1 MQIENISDVIFSFSE
16 VFERATEINFEFI
29 YNNYKTNE
37 TTINDDVIDF
47 NNFREKKDKFIRI
60 NIENP
65 VKFIVDNINP
75 ANSSEFYSNFHQN
88 VLKDFIDKDLYENER
103 NFFNKIDNLSPN
115 RQSLILDNKFDDFK
129 NYYNFYSSENDSLSK
144 EDFNNKFDR
153 SRQISLSRRSEINS
167 GFLSKEYPERF
178 NFNNVVDYDSLVSN
192 ESVVN
197 DRKNNVENVEAYKTG
212 NLLPNLSYIS
222 QEINTGDPNV
232 YGSKNNF
239 YCGFY
244 VEKYILENGA
254 YKFKCA
260 RFYDR
265 KPGQAIKEGISV
277 IEDEAVKYGETYRYI
292 CYNTYLMTTLEE
304 NNRFLLRNYLL
315 CVHPYISNDIT
326 CKEFNPPPPPTSF
339 TADFNK
345 NLNTLRLEWRHP
357 SNYENDVK
365 GYQILRRYSLE
376 DPYVIVKQLEGH
388 LETDAYELTED
399 ILEESIL
406 KTPGYTPDFY
416 YDESYEKQK
425 LSIYT
430 IRSID
435 AHGMVSNYGEQ
446 IAVYYDVLRDE
457 LTVDLVA
464 YEGANASYPNET
476 VFPKSR
482 FFENKIDIVDNLP
495 VSSGVKKVSL
505 YVTPD
510 YGYVFSSGNGSEEK
524 IYKTDKDDIQ
534 YQFTFSN
541 LNSLIYRSD
550 KFTITNFG

>member
-16 VFERATEINFEFI
+16 VSERATEVNFEFI
-29 YNNYKTNE
+29 YNNYRTNE

-47 NNFREKKDKFIRI
+47 NNSREKKDKFIRI

-65 VKFIVDNINP
+65 VKFNFD
-75 ANSSEFYSNFHQN
+75 AASFYNDFHQN
-88 VLKDFIDKDLYENER
+88 VLIDFIDKDLYENER
-103 NFFNKIDNLSPN
+103 NFFNKIDNLSPS
-115 RQSLILDNKFDDFK
+115 RQSFILDNKFDDFK
-129 NYYNFYSSENDSLSK
+129 KYYNFYSSKDKNLSK
-144 EDFNNKFDR
+144 EEFQNKFDR
-153 SRQISLSRRSEINS
+153 SRQISVSRLDEIKN
-167 GFLSKEYPERF
+167 GFESKEYPETF
-178 NFNNVVDYDSLVSN
+178 NSRNAFNYDILVSN

-197 DRKNNVENVEAYKTG
+197 DRKNNIENAEAYKTG

-222 QEINTGDPNV
+222 QEINTGDPNQ
-232 YGSKNNF
+232 YASKNNF
-239 YCGFY
+239 YCGMY
-244 VEKYILENGA
+244 VEKYVLEGGS

-265 KPGQAIKEGISV
+265 KPNQSPKEGVSI
-277 IEDEAVKYGETYRYI
+277 IEDEAVRYGETYRYV
-292 CYNTYLMTTLEE
+292 CYNTYLMTALEE

-315 CVHPYISNDIT
+315 CVHPYISNDIQ

-345 NLNTLRLEWRHP
+345 NLNTIRLEWRHP

-376 DPYVIVKQLEGH
+376 EPYVVVKQLEGH
-388 LETDAYELTED
+388 LETDAYEQSEV

-416 YDESYEKQK
+416 YDETYEKQK

-446 IAVYYDVLRDE
+446 IAVYYDVLRDD
-457 LTVDLVA
+457 LIIDLVA
-464 YEGANASYPNET
+464 YTGANVNYPNET
-476 VFPKSR
+476 ALPKSR
-482 FFENKIDIVDNLP
+482 FFENKLDIIDNLP
-495 VSSGVKKVSL
+495 VSSRPKKISL

-510 YGYVFSSGNGSEEK
+510 FGYVFSSGNSEGEK
-524 IYKTDKDDIQ
+524 VYKTREDDVE